1 MNFELEV
8 GNRTLSI
15 ETEKVA
21 KQASGA
27 VTVRYGDTVVLVTA
41 VCGEPRDTD
50 FLPLLVE
57 YREQA
62 YAAGKI
68 PGGFFKREG
77 RPSSKEI
84 LSARLIDRPIRTL
97 FPEHF
102 RNDVQIV
109 AIVLSFDQANDGDI
123 LAVIGAS
130 AALSI
135 SEIPFT
141 KPIGCVRIGKVK
153 GEFVINPTVKELD
166 ESELDLVI
174 AGTKNAVIMMEA
186 GAKEVSEEAMI
197 QAIELGHKE
206 IIRIV
211 ELGERV
217 VSQCGVPKLEYEV
230 NSDNNLIERIE
241 NLTAFEVEK
250 ANQIADKRERKEA
263 FEKIFELIKNDIGE
277 EVYLEKEKEVKAS
290 VEEIARRDM
299 RKGIVEEGKRV
310 DGRASDEIRSISCEV
325 GSLPRTHGSAL
336 FTRGQTQCLVVTTLG
351 TSMDEQIIDDLEG
364 ATRKSFMLHYN
375 FPPFSVGEVRPI
387 RGPGR
392 REIGHGALAER
403 ALENLIPSDE
413 VFPYTIRIVSD
424 ILESNGSSSM
434 ATICGSSLSL
444 MDAGIPIKT
453 SVAGISI
460 GLVKEKDK
468 EVLLS
473 DIIGLE
479 DHFGDMD
486 FKVAGTRDGITAIQ
500 LDTKIDEVSIDTLER
515 AIQRAKEGRDFILDV
530 MDKTIGRPRD
540 EISVYAPR
548 IRVIDIPKEKIGE
561 LIGPGG
567 KTIRGIIDTTGA
579 KIDIDDVSGKVTVA
593 AVDAESGEQAVKIIE
608 EIIQDIEVG
617 RIYVAKVKKITSF
630 GAIVDLPH
638 KKEGLIHIS
647 QLAPYRVKNVRDV
660 VKEGDEVAV
669 KVRSI
674 DEQGKISLSR
684 RDAAGSGK
692 PDRRNN
698 R

>member
-77 RPSSKEI
+77 RPSYKEI

-153 GEFVINPTVKELD
+153 EKFVINPTVKELG
-166 ESELDLVI
+166 ESALDLVI
-174 AGTKNAVIMMEA
+174 AGTKDAVIMMDA
-186 GAKEVSEEAMI
+186 GAKEVSEEAII

-211 ELGERV
+211 ELEERII
-217 VSQCGVPKLEYEV
+217 SKCSVPKLEYEV
-230 NSDNNLIERIE
+230 NSDKSLVKRIG
-241 NLTAFEVEK
+241 NLTAFDVEK
-250 ANQIADKRERKEA
+250 ANQIADKKERKEA

-277 EVYLEKEKEVKAS
+277 EVYLEKEKEVKAA

-299 RKGIVEEGKRV
+299 RKRIVEEEKRV
-310 DGRASDEIRSISCEV
+310 DGRTSDEIRPVSCEV
-325 GSLPRTHGSAL
+325 GTLPRTHGSAL
-336 FTRGQTQCLVVTTLG
+336 FTRGQTQCLVATTLG
-351 TSMDEQIIDDLEG
+351 TSMDEQIVDDLEG
-364 ATRKSFMLHYN
+364 ETRKSFMLHYN

-403 ALENLIPSDE
+403 ALENLIPSDQ

-434 ATICGSSLSL
+434 ATVCGSSLSL

-453 SVAGISI
+453 SVAGLSI

-500 LDTKIDEVSIDTLER
+500 LDTKTDEVSIDTLKR
-515 AIQRAKEGRDFILDV
+515 AIQRAKEGRNFILDV
-530 MDKTIGRPRD
+530 MDKTISKPRD

-548 IRVIDIPKEKIGE
+548 IKAIAIPKEKIGE

-567 KTIRGIIDTTGA
+567 KTIRGIIDATGA
-579 KIDIDDVSGKVTVA
+579 KIDIDDVSCKVTVA
-593 AVDAESGEQAVKIIE
+593 AVDAESGEQAVKMIE

-660 VKEGDEVAV
+660 VKEGDEVVV

-674 DEQGKISLSR
+674 DEQGRISLSR
-684 RDAAGSGK
+684 RDAAGSDK
-692 PDRRNN
+692 PNRRNN

>member
-174 AGTKNAVIMMEA
+174 AGTKDAVIMMEA
-186 GAKEVSEEAMI
+186 GAKEVSEEAVI

-230 NSDNNLIERIE
+230 NSDNNLIEKIE

-684 RDAAGSGK
+684 RDAAGSEK

>member
-174 AGTKNAVIMMEA
+174 AGTKDAVIMMEA

-230 NSDNNLIERIE
+230 NSDNNLIEKIE

-277 EVYLEKEKEVKAS
+277 EVYFEKEKEVKAS

-684 RDAAGSGK
+684 RDAAGSEK